1 MSATR
6 WARIAAAV
14 AVTAVLVLLVSWRID
29 GGRWVHVES
38 PSMGTAAPV
47 GSLLWIAPVDTA
59 TLEEGDFI
67 TFHPPGSDA
76 LYSHRVLATYD
87 DGSFT
92 TKGDIPGP
100 DPWRLTAAD
109 VVGEVRMTWR
119 GVGWLVVSAPV
130 LLGGLAVVVVARAA
144 VGPTWRL
151 PVTMMLASTVLSIA
165 VAVYQPLIGA
175 QRIAFAPDGTA
186 ARATYV
192 GTGLLP
198 VRLSTHGGES
208 APLSA
213 GEVGTVVVRDPDEDG
228 MLEVT
233 IEPAV
238 PTWWWA
244 VLVLGCLTPAAIR
257 TAGGQRPREGV
268 PAVPH

>member
-1 MSATR
+1 MSVTR
-6 WARIAAAV
+6 CARIGAAV
-14 AVTAVLVLLVSWRID
+14 AVTALLALLVSWRVD

-38 PSMGTAAPV
+38 PSMGPAAPV
-47 GSLLWIAPVDTA
+47 GSLLWVAPVDTD
-59 TLEEGDFI
+59 TLVEGDFI
-67 TFHPPGSDA
+67 TFRPPGSDA

-109 VVGEVRMTWR
+109 IVGEVRMTWW
-119 GVGWLVVSAPV
+119 GVGWLVVAAPV
-130 LLGGLAVVVVARAA
+130 LLGGLAVVAMARASA
-144 VGPTWRL
+144 PPNWRL
-151 PVTMMLASTVLSIA
+151 PVTMVLASTTVSIA
-165 VAVYQPLIGA
+165 VAVYHPLIGA
-175 QRIAFAPDGTA
+175 ERIAFAPDGST

-198 VRLSTHGGES
+198 VRLSTREGES
-208 APLSA
+208 VLLSS
-213 GEVGTVVVRDPDEDG
+213 GEVGTVVVREPDEDG
-228 MLEVT
+228 RLEVT

-244 VLVLGCLTPAAIR
+244 VLVLGCLAPAAVR
-257 TAGGQRPREGV
+257 TVADKQPREGA
-268 PAVPH
+268 PAESH

>member
-1 MSATR
+1 MSVSR
-6 WARIAAAV
+6 WARIAATV
-14 AVTAVLVLLVSWRID
+14 AVTAFLALLVSWRID

-47 GSLLWIAPVDTA
+47 GSLLWVKPVDTE
-59 TLEEGDFI
+59 TLGEGDFI
-67 TFHPPGSDA
+67 TFRPPGSDA

-109 VVGEVRMTWR
+109 VVGEVRMTWW
-119 GVGWLVVSAPV
+119 GAGWLVVAAPV
-130 LLGGLAVVVVARAA
+130 LLGGFVIVVAARAA
-144 VGPTWRL
+144 VDRAWRF
-151 PVTMMLASTVLSIA
+151 PVTMVLAATVVSIA
-165 VAVYQPLIGA
+165 VSVYHPLIGA
-175 QRIAFAPDGTA
+175 QRIAFSPEGST

-198 VRLSTHGGES
+198 VRLTTHQGES
-208 APLSA
+208 AILAA

-228 MLEVT
+228 RLEVT
-233 IEPAV
+233 LEPAL
-238 PTWWWA
+238 PMWWWA
-244 VLVLGCLTPAAIR
+244 VLVLGCLAPAAVR
-257 TAGGQRPREGV
+257 TAGDRRPRDSA